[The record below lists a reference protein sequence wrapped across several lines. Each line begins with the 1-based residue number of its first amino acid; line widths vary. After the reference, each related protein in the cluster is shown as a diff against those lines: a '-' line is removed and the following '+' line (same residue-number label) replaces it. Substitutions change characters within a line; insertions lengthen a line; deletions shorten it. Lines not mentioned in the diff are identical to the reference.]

1 MNDPRSTYRCG
12 ARGGEVQLVE
22 DLVDS
27 YFPLS
32 SMRQRVELCLEDAD
46 NHYLSQLT
54 GYLDE
59 HDLEIPER

>member
-1 MNDPRSTYRCG
+1 M
-12 ARGGEVQLVE
+12 E